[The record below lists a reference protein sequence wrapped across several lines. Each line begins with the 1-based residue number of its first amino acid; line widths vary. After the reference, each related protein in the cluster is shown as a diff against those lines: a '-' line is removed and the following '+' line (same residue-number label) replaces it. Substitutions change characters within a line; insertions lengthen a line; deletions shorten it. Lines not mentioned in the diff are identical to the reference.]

1 VTKWGQLQRSQS
13 VHFGGRNIEAL
24 RLWLIHFGPSLE
36 APAAHLRRATT
47 IFSAMVIGQEGLTET
62 LIFEEE

>member
-1 VTKWGQLQRSQS
+1 VTDWSQLQRGQS
-13 VHFGGRNIEAL
+13 VHFGSRTVEAR

-36 APAAHLRRATT
+36 VPAAHLRRATA
-47 IFSAMVIGQEGLTET
+47 IFSATVIGHEGLTET